1 MFVAPAALVFVVQLH
16 SMPAVLPPPPPV
28 PPAVTQQ
35 PCIKTQRWFEGIV
48 HDVARAVATVA
59 RDAIRR

>member
-16 SMPAVLPPPPPV
+16 SVPVVLPPPPTV

-35 PCIKTQRWFEGIV
+35 SCIKPRRWFEGFAPDLV
-48 HDVARAVATVA
+48 RLVAAVARNTA
-59 RDAIRR
+59 R